1 MVKILVAD
9 DHAVVRRGIRAL
21 LESHAD
27 WSVCG
32 EAATGREAVTLA
44 MQLLPDVAVL
54 DLSMPELGGL
64 EATRQICRSCPGTEV
79 LLYTMH
85 GSEPITDEIRRAGA
99 HAYVLKSDP
108 VTELISAVEALA
120 AHGTFWGSGVT
131 AFRRRAAGRRLRGE
145 PVRLT
150 PREREIVQLLAE
162 GKTNRSIARLLGISI
177 KTVETHRGHVM
188 LKLGMQS
195 IVELVHYAVRNRLVA
210 S

>member
-1 MVKILVAD
+1 MVRILIAD
-9 DHAVVRRGIRAL
+9 DHAAVRRGIRCF
-21 LESHAD
+21 LEAHSD
-27 WSVCG
+27 WSVCA
-32 EAATGREAVTLA
+32 EAANGREAVTLA
-44 MQLLPDVAVL
+44 TQLLPDVAVL
-54 DLSMPELGGL
+54 DLSMPELDGL
-64 EATRQICRSCPGTEV
+64 EATRRICRACPGTEV

-85 GSEPITDEIRRAGA
+85 ASEPITDEIRRAGA
-99 HAYVLKSDP
+99 HGYVLKSDP
-108 VTELISAVEALA
+108 VTELVSAVEALA
-120 AHGTFWGSGVT
+120 SRGTFWGSGVA

-210 S
+210 A